1 MAGILVGVDTP
12 HARDLVRGLLG
23 NEGHQVRLAR
33 DGREVLRAYAL
44 ECPDLLVLDVQLPD
58 PGGLEVCRLLRA
70 VDSQTP
76 VLLLSPRCGEE
87 EVAHALGTGA
97 DDFLVRPFGAR
108 EFAARVRALLRRAA
122 LPRRAD
128 APDVP
133 VFSLG
138 ACAVHNR
145 ELELRDA
152 HGRCIAL
159 TPRECAILRYF
170 ATHPNEVARRG
181 DLFDYAWGHGA
192 LAYSRTIDTHVCVL
206 RRKLAGSGC
215 RIESVSGMGY
225 RLRVETPAA

>member
-33 DGREVLRAYAL
+33 DGREVLHAYAL

-128 APDVP
+128 APDVA

-138 ACAVHNR
+138 ASA
-145 ELELRDA
+145 
-152 HGRCIAL
+152 GS
-159 TPRECAILRYF
+159 F
-170 ATHPNEVARRG
+170 ARIQGEVSSIYLFARR
-181 DLFDYAWGHGA
+181 
-192 LAYSRTIDTHVCVL
+192 
-206 RRKLAGSGC
+206 RRENTQSMASATRK
-215 RIESVSGMGY
+215 ESMHSF
-225 RLRVETPAA
+225 TFP